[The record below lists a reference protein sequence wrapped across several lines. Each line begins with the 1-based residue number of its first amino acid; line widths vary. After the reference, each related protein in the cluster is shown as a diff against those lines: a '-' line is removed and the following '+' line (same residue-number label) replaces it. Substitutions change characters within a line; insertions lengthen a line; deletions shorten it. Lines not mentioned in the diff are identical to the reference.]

1 MGGMQ
6 GFYISGLDLTNVAP
20 EPAAAVCTPDSDLGG
35 VTSRFQPEQLGGAWC
50 PAQRRKM
57 LTSGRGMLSSGHI
70 WGRSRSLGMWT
81 FYTGLS
87 LKAEK

>member
-20 EPAAAVCTPDSDLGG
+20 EPAAAVCPLPDSDLGG
-35 VTSRFQPEQLGGAWC
+35 VTPSFQPEQLGGAWC

-57 LTSGRGMLSSGHI
+57 MTSGRGMLSSGHI
-70 WGRSRSLGMWT
+70 WGRSRSLDMQT
-81 FYTGLS
+81 FYTWS
-87 LKAEK
+87 